1 MKGKDKIMISA
12 VNLEKKL
19 LALERELHSIL
30 NMVREE
36 RLRELGEDV
45 VEASSG
51 AWGYDVDSAEFVR
64 GLRGS
69 KRLDWIE

>member
-1 MKGKDKIMISA
+1 MKTKRIMISA
-12 VNLEKKL
+12 VDLEKKL
-19 LALERELHSIL
+19 LALERELHSL
-30 NMVREE
+30 LDMVREE
-36 RLRELGEDV
+36 RLKELGGDV

-69 KRLDWIE
+69 KRLDWIK